1 MYILFELSNSQ
12 ADDNSF
18 IDNHAMGY
26 TNDET
31 TAMKW
36 INENPEYRRY
46 KYCPDK
52 KIKHIR
58 RKQT

>member
-12 ADDNSF
+12 ADNNSF
-18 IDNHAMGY
+18 IDNDAMGY

-36 INENPEYRRY
+36 IDENPEYRRY

-52 KIKHIR
+52 KINI
-58 RKQT
+58 